1 MKKRWI
7 LFLTLASAC
16 ILMLSMTGIS
26 QSSRR
31 LAKKIEA
38 ISKMAGTSWATPV
51 NISNNGTI
59 SESPNI
65 SLDAQGKVYLTWVD
79 WTGNAYSRDMNFNT
93 NATGSWG
100 AARTGAPL
108 IYTAIDDV
116 GFPAI
121 AASPSGGIATVA
133 YHDGDFSRYLMS
145 IFAFEYNNGSLGY
158 SRVITSDTPV
168 SCSYVTVAVSPTTK
182 NLFAVFMG
190 DVEGFKL
197 IFKYQDANTKQW
209 SGPSLLPLNE
219 YGNNYLPQMCV
230 DAKGTAHLVWISRP
244 NPTVVMYSKNA
255 TPTNPNSW
263 TAPVTVSP
271 STGLDWT
278 YPRVAADADGDAY
291 VVWHDVSTG
300 NSEVFLRKTVN
311 GQWQASENISKT
323 GTLSET
329 ASVAVNGSTKEI
341 YVAWQERVT
350 EEPNWEV
357 YAKTYEEDKP
367 GGTKTWSDAL
377 HFSNSNP
384 ARPRHSGEP
393 RFAVAANGDVH
404 LAYFDQLGS
413 NNTDIFYTFKEK
425 IKVYPPLDVALTTK
439 INKILF
445 YSEKINTITFS
456 KNSQNTEDY
465 LDSYKIYRKK
475 AEDSDD
481 LYQLLATL
489 NTSTFKYDDKRLSLT
504 QKYAYALTAV
514 DKGGNES
521 GKVAVTEK

>member
-7 LFLTLASAC
+7 LFLALASAC

-31 LAKKIEA
+31 LAKKIET

-51 NISNNGTI
+51 NISNNGTL

-65 SLDAQGKVYLTWVD
+65 SLDDQGKVYLTWVD

-116 GFPAI
+116 GFPSI

-182 NLFAVFMG
+182 NLFVVFMG

-209 SGPSLLPLNE
+209 SGPALLPLNE
-219 YGNNYLPQMCV
+219 HGNNYLPQMCI

-244 NPTVVMYSKNA
+244 FPTVVLYSKNT
-255 TPTNPNSW
+255 TPTNPNGW

-278 YPRVAADADGDAY
+278 YPRVAADADSDAY

-329 ASVAVNGSTKEI
+329 ASVAVNGTTKEI

-350 EEPNWEV
+350 EDPNWEV
-357 YAKTYEEDKP
+357 YARTYEEVSP
-367 GGTKTWSDAL
+367 GGSKSWSDAL

-413 NNTDIFYTFKEK
+413 NNTDIFYTYKEK

-439 INKILF
+439 TNKILF

-504 QKYAYALTAV
+504 QKYTYAITAV
-514 DKGGNES
+514 NKGGNES